1 MADSELRSII
11 DNLDH
16 KALKDFI
23 EKTLNKNAKLRAEFI
38 NKFKNQSDID
48 ILKNLMSEL
57 DNALFSLD
65 SAEYLRCSYEYWDDT
80 DPLGDL
86 IRRSKN
92 IIQKAE
98 ETLIKQENITS
109 LNDFLHQAVARVK
122 KFDIN
127 ELIADCEYDPN
138 CDTGED
144 EYRVIE
150 ELLDFI
156 EESIRNHTAIPD
168 SVKIFMIPEISKLCS
183 LD

>member
-16 KALKDFI
+16 KALKDFV
-23 EKTLNKNAKLRAEFI
+23 EKTLNKNPKLKTEFI

-57 DNALFSLD
+57 NNALSSLD

-92 IIQKAE
+92 IIQKGVDAE
-98 ETLIKQENITS
+98 IPAYTDIEVE
-109 LNDFLHQAVARVK
+109 VASPLDV
-122 KFDIN
+122 
-127 ELIADCEYDPN
+127 
-138 CDTGED
+138 
-144 EYRVIE
+144 VI
-150 ELLDFI
+150 
-156 EESIRNHTAIPD
+156 SY
-168 SVKIFMIPEISKLCS
+168 
-183 LD
+183 

>member
-16 KALKDFI
+16 KALKDFV
-23 EKTLNKNAKLRAEFI
+23 EKTLNKNPKLKTEFI

-57 DNALFSLD
+57 NNALSSLD

-98 ETLIKQENITS
+98 ETLIKQENFTS
-109 LNDFLHQAVARVK
+109 LNDFLHQATARIR

-127 ELIADCEYDPN
+127 KLIADCEYDPN

-150 ELLDFI
+150 ELFDFI

>member
-16 KALKDFI
+16 KALKDFV
-23 EKTLNKNAKLRAEFI
+23 EKTLNKNPKLKTEFI

-48 ILKNLMSEL
+48 ILKNLMSKL
-57 DNALFSLD
+57 DDTLSSLD

-80 DPLGDL
+80 DPLSDL
-86 IRRSKN
+86 IRRSRN

-98 ETLIKQENITS
+98 ETLIKQENFTS
-109 LNDFLHQAVARVK
+109 LNDFLHQAVARIK

-127 ELIADCEYDPN
+127 ELITDCKYEPN

-156 EESIRNHTAIPD
+156 EKSIRNHKAIPD
-168 SVKIFMIPEISKLCS
+168 TVKIFMLPEISKICS